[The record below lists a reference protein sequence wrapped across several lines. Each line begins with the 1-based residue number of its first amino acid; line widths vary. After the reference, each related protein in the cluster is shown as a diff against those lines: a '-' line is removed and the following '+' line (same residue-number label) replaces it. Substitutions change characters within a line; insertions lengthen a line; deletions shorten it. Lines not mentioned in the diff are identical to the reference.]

1 MPTNITLTLHIIGS
15 VSSEKTITITITM
28 ETSSKKASILTS
40 LTNDSEDSDLSC
52 PETHIVLFSNMS
64 LVSSI
69 YLCSFIFY

>member
-15 VSSEKTITITITM
+15 VSSEKTITITM